1 VVNQTIARVWSTGS
15 LLLDPGRLIDCLL
28 DQLEVLSLAM
38 VPVQADMRTCRE
50 IRVKTRFD

>member
-1 VVNQTIARVWSTGS
+1 MNQTIARVWETGS
-15 LLLDPGRLIDCLL
+15 LLLNPGRLIDCLL

-38 VPVQADMRTCRE
+38 VPVQADMRTYRE

>member
-1 VVNQTIARVWSTGS
+1 MNQTIARVWSTGP

-38 VPVQADMRTCRE
+38 VPAHAEMRSCKEMPSEMRL
-50 IRVKTRFD
+50 D